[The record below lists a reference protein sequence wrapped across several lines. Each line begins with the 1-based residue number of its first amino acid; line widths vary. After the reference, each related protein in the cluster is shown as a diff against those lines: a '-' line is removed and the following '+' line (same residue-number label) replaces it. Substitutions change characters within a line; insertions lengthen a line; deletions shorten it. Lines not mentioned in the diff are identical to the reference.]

1 MDTEKYKSIALNMET
16 YKKLRTLSDEQFE
29 MPQSLAKT
37 ASYFIDNAF
46 ITLYRGLPSAVPGGS
61 CIQYTVI
68 NTFLTFNIV

>member
-1 MDTEKYKSIALNMET
+1 MLSIQLNWRRRMDTEKYKSIALNMET

-46 ITLYRGLPSAVPGGS
+46 V
-61 CIQYTVI
+61 
-68 NTFLTFNIV
+68 TFTDNKSKNAKRKA